1 MDEPL
6 TKEEGHALLKLARQ
20 SLELW
25 VREGKRAPV
34 PLDLP
39 PALDQGLGAFVTLTV
54 GGELRG
60 CIGSMVAHGPLAET
74 VRDMAIAAGND
85 DPRFP
90 PVMENELPLLRYEV
104 SVLSPLVPTPAENV
118 VPGRHGLYIRKGRAA
133 GTLLPQVAREHGWD
147 RETFLDQTCVKAG
160 LRPSA
165 WRDPDCTIYTYTAQ
179 VFSEDEA

>member
-6 TKEEGHALLKLARQ
+6 TKEEGQALLKLARQ
-20 SLELW
+20 SLESW
-25 VREGKRAPV
+25 VREGKRVPL

-39 PALDQGLGAFVTLTV
+39 PALDQGLGAFVTLTI

-90 PVMENELPLLRYEV
+90 PVMASELGELRYEI
-104 SVLSPLVPTPAENV
+104 SVLSPLVEARPESV
-118 VPGRHGLYIRKGRAA
+118 VPGKHGLYIRKGRAS
-133 GTLLPQVAREHGWD
+133 GTLLPQVAAEHGWD
-147 RETFLDQTCVKAG
+147 RDTFLEQTCVKAG

-165 WRDPDCTIYTYTAQ
+165 WRDPDCTIYTYMAQ
-179 VFSEDEA
+179 VFSEDET